1 MKCNEYLEGFKIQ
14 AVKRIYAGESQKAL
28 CQELGISKSTLWGW
42 KCKYGFIVEKELKT
56 KEKPT
61 KERDFVEILKPMKET
76 KHKPIYRYETA
87 NTAIIEY
94 KGYKIICEI
103 QKLNQVLEMLK

>member
-1 MKCNEYLEGFKIQ
+1 MKNNEYLEVFKIQ
-14 AVKRIYAGESQKAL
+14 AVKRIYAGESQKQL
-28 CQELGISKSTLWGW
+28 CKELGISKSTLWGW
-42 KCKYGFIVEKELKT
+42 KCKYGNLIEKDLVT
-56 KEKPT
+56 KEKPMQ
-61 KERDFVEILKPMKET
+61 EEGFVEILKPMKET

-103 QKLNQVLEMLK
+103 QKLNQVMEILK

>member
-1 MKCNEYLEGFKIQ
+1 MGMEMQIW
-14 AVKRIYAGESQKAL
+14 IYCRK
-28 CQELGISKSTLWGW
+28 K
-42 KCKYGFIVEKELKT
+42 LKT

-61 KERDFVEILKPMKET
+61 KERDFVEILRPMKET

-103 QKLNQVLEMLK
+103 QKLNQVMEMLK

>member
-1 MKCNEYLEGFKIQ
+1 MKSNEYLEEFKIQ
-14 AVKRIYAGESQKAL
+14 AVRRILAGESQKAL
-28 CQELGISKSTLWGW
+28 CQELGIGKPTLWGW
-42 KCKYGFIVEKELKT
+42 KCKYGCVLGEELKT
-56 KEKPT
+56 EEKPT
-61 KERDFVEILKPMKET
+61 QEKDFAEIIKPMKEA

-103 QKLNQVLEMLK
+103 QKLNQVLEMLQ

>member
-1 MKCNEYLEGFKIQ
+1 MKNNEYLETYKIQ
-14 AVKRIYAGESQKAL
+14 AVKRIYAGESQKSI

-42 KCKYGFIVEKELKT
+42 KCKYGSLVGKELKT
-56 KEKPT
+56 KEKA
-61 KERDFVEILKPMKET
+61 KEENGFVEIIKPMKET
-76 KHKPIYRYETA
+76 KHKPVYRYETA

-103 QKLNQVLEMLK
+103 EKLNQVLETLK

>member
-1 MKCNEYLEGFKIQ
+1 MKNNEYLETFKMQ
-14 AVKRIYAGESQKAL
+14 AVKRIYAGESQKEL
-28 CQELGISKSTLWGW
+28 CEELGISKSTLWGW
-42 KCKYGFIVEKELKT
+42 KCKYGSIIEKKLEV
-56 KEKPT
+56 KEKPMEE
-61 KERDFVEILKPMKET
+61 KGFVEVIKPMKET

-103 QKLNQVLEMLK
+103 QKLNQVMEILK

>member
-1 MKCNEYLEGFKIQ
+1 MKSNEYLEEYKIQ
-14 AVKRIYAGESQKAL
+14 AVRRIFAGESQKAL

-42 KCKYGFIVEKELKT
+42 KCKYGYVLGKELKT
-56 KEKPT
+56 KEKPVQE
-61 KERDFVEILKPMKET
+61 KDFVEIIKPMKET

-87 NTAIIEY
+87 NTVIIEY

-103 QKLNQVLEMLK
+103 QKLNQVLEILQ